1 MPLFSSSFKLGPDA
15 PPSAFIH
22 SPAPSEHKEPF
33 DISSSVSP
41 ALGTPLPAIVQ
52 KVTKDHSGNGD
63 SNGKGNGNGNSNDSG
78 QNTPLSTSA
87 RASPLPSRDQP
98 SPSDLSAATSG
109 AFRLQGLGLQHR
121 PSNASDHPFDEDTE
135 TEEELEEAS
144 SSLGKARRK
153 GSSVSLGTIDLA
165 TVQEED
171 SDEVGSLRVW
181 ERVCTRNVYRRMVQL
196 LISVSTTV
204 QRYELT

>member
-41 ALGTPLPAIVQ
+41 MLGTPLPAVVQ
-52 KVTKDHSGNGD
+52 KVTKDHSGNGHIQG
-63 SNGKGNGNGNSNDSG
+63 NPTGNGSG

-87 RASPLPSRDQP
+87 RASALPSRDQP
-98 SPSDLSAATSG
+98 SPPDLSAATPG

-144 SSLGKARRK
+144 VSLVKARRK

-171 SDEVGSLRVW
+171 SDEVGSLLVW
-181 ERVCTRNVYRRMVQL
+181 ERVCTRDMWCRMVQL
-196 LISVSTTV
+196 LLSVSMTV